1 MIRTIPVVLLSLLS
15 AGVLAFC
22 APAPAHAAAYVPC
35 AKAVADA
42 DLMIEYI
49 GGLPEQEAVAAI
61 AAISNTEYGK
71 LVLSIAVDAAKSGD
85 RRAYLQA
92 WHSACLKLTA

>member
-42 DLMIEYI
+42 DLMIEFI
-49 GGLPEQEAVAAI
+49 GSLPEAEATAAI
-61 AAISNTEYGK
+61 AAVSKTEYGRA
-71 LVLSIAVDAAKSGD
+71 VLSIAADAAKSGN
-85 RRAYLQA
+85 RREYLRA
-92 WHSACLKLTA
+92 WHIACLKLTS

>member
-15 AGVLAFC
+15 AGVLTFC

-35 AKAVADA
+35 AKAVTDA
-42 DLMIEYI
+42 NNLIEFI
-49 GGLPEQEAVAAI
+49 GSLPEAEATAAVAAV
-61 AAISNTEYGK
+61 SKTEYGK
-71 LVLSIAVDAAKSGD
+71 VVLSIATDAAKSGD
-85 RRAYLQA
+85 RRAYLRA

>member
-1 MIRTIPVVLLSLLS
+1 MIRRIRIALLSLLS
-15 AGVLAFC
+15 AGILAFC

-49 GGLPEQEAVAAI
+49 AGLPEQEAVAAI
-61 AAISNTEYGK
+61 AAVSKTEYGK
-71 LVLSIAVDAAKSGD
+71 VVLSIATDAAKSGD
-85 RRAYLQA
+85 RRAYLRA
-92 WHSACLKLTA
+92 WHSACLKLTS

>member
-1 MIRTIPVVLLSLLS
+1 MIRYFPMLLLSLLS
-15 AGVLAFC
+15 AVVLTFC

-49 GGLPEQEAVAAI
+49 GSLSEAEAVSAI
-61 AAISNTEYGK
+61 AAVSKTEYGR
-71 LVLSIAVDAAKSGD
+71 VILSIANDAAKSGD
-85 RRAYLQA
+85 RREYLRA